1 MRAALVHV
9 VRAAGARHSVVV
21 GLSVAILLDTTCQLL
36 WKTAALRL
44 PESLSTAALFGWLA
58 HSALAWALV
67 CVFALQLINW
77 LWVLER
83 SRLSTVQPLT
93 ALSYVTVVLSSFLLF
108 DERLDAARL
117 LGIFFVL
124 LGVGLVSVD
133 TLRYRSAK

>member
-1 MRAALVHV
+1 M
-9 VRAAGARHSVVV
+9 
-21 GLSVAILLDTTCQLL
+21 
-36 WKTAALRL
+36 RL
-44 PESLSTAALFGWLA
+44 PESLSTVALIGWLA
-58 HSALAWALV
+58 HSALAWTLI

-83 SRLSTVQPLT
+83 SQLSTVQPLT

-133 TLRYRSAK
+133 NLRYRRIK